1 MAAFRSLLMLTSFV
15 LIGCAAFAL
24 SGCKKGSEAGGS
36 GGEVAEMAIAPM
48 DLKPDGS
55 LKPEGIQKIDEL
67 SGKGPFN
74 LIFVRTRLSDAGL
87 GQLAKYQG
95 LRRVQAIGSDLSARA
110 IDKLKKAVPE
120 SEVITK

>member
-15 LIGCAAFAL
+15 LIGCAAFEL
-24 SGCKKGSEAGGS
+24 SGCKKGSEA

-48 DLKPDGS
+48 DLKPDGT

-67 SGKGPFN
+67 SVKGPFN